1 MKSKLAVGIS
11 LLIIII
17 SLSGCGESVEEKLY
31 NKLEKTVEIESE
43 STETSKNIA
52 ELEIKDKELLNEIAD
67 YTDKQLD
74 EANKKSDEAIEIN
87 EKLKESLQ
95 EEESKFAEAKSEF
108 EKSESLIDK
117 LEEKNEEE
125 LGSEMYDVMIKRYE
139 TYDKLSEEYE
149 VAINEKIE
157 FYKLMK
163 KEDTEEEP
171 LLNQIEKINKH
182 NEEIIELNTTINEY
196 TEEYNALKKELYEKM
211 DLNIEYND

>member
-1 MKSKLAVGIS
+1 MKSKLVVGVS
-11 LLIIII
+11 LLIIIF

-31 NKLEKTVEIESE
+31 NKLEETIEIEAE
-43 STETSKNIA
+43 SAETSKNIT
-52 ELEIKDKELLNEIAD
+52 ELEIKDKELLNEIAE

-117 LEEKNEEE
+117 LEEKNEKE

-139 TYDKLSEEYE
+139 TYDKLAEEYE
-149 VAINEKIE
+149 VAIDEKIE

-171 LLNQIEKINKH
+171 LLNQVEKINKH
-182 NEEIIELNTTINEY
+182 NEKIIELNTTINEY
-196 TEEYNALKKELYEKM
+196 TEEYNGLKKELYEKM

>member
-1 MKSKLAVGIS
+1 MKSKIVVGMS

-43 STETSKNIA
+43 STETSKNIT

-117 LEEKNEEE
+117 LEEKNEKK
-125 LGSEMYDVMIKRYE
+125 LGSEMYDVMIKRYDS
-139 TYDKLSEEYE
+139 YDKLAEEYE
-149 VAINEKIE
+149 VAIDEKIK

-163 KEDTEEEP
+163 KEDTEEEII
-171 LLNQIEKINKH
+171 LNQVEEINRH